1 MKLTKRKIKALIKD
15 EKMATKEY
23 KLLGLHNLSKDEH
36 KHRLFLQKLQKKKCH
51 KHRRHRLTRVY
62 KWKGLNDWIKKWG

>member
-36 KHRLFLQKLQKKKCH
+36 KHRLFLQKLQKKKCYKH
-51 KHRRHRLTRVY
+51 KTRKY
-62 KWKGLNDWIKKWG
+62 RKNEYRQMFNAFGFKW

>member
-23 KLLGLHNLSKDEH
+23 AHLGLHNLSRDEH
-36 KHRLFLQKLQKKKCH
+36 KHKLFLEKLEHKCKKHSGRHH
-51 KHRRHRLTRVY
+51 KRYV
-62 KWKGLNDWIKKWG
+62 KPEGLFNIKL